1 MGLFSTHI
9 HREGFQGIEDSD
21 ENEKEN
27 RIEVTNT
34 AANPVPSMRYR
45 LQSNPISNGTN
56 HRGCQQLLRAEWL
69 RLGPCREATGD
80 RDCAPITRDL
90 ET

>member
-9 HREGFQGIEDSD
+9 HRECFPGIEDSD

-27 RIEVTNT
+27 RIEVANA

-45 LQSNPISNGTN
+45 LPVEP
-56 HRGCQQLLRAEWL
+56 HFK
-69 RLGPCREATGD
+69 
-80 RDCAPITRDL
+80 
-90 ET
+90 

>member
-1 MGLFSTHI
+1 VGLFSTHI

-45 LQSNPISNGTN
+45 LPVEPHFKWNKPS
-56 HRGCQQLLRAEWL
+56 WL
-69 RLGPCREATGD
+69 PTAFAGRMASSRSLPGSYW
-80 RDCAPITRDL
+80 
-90 ET
+90 